1 MRERLLQLTLLTAI
15 GLLAA
20 AAPASAQ
27 TLTCGQVITQDT
39 TLESD
44 MTCYDSP
51 SNIGVVIGAPGIT
64 FDLAGHS
71 IRTTGSAVVNEGHHD
86 VTIRN
91 GTVSGEE
98 GAVRLTGVKRNL
110 IEDMD
115 FVRGTLYGVRAFNS
129 DRNRIVSSDFAA
141 MGVSL
146 LDGSDRNVV
155 AGNSIEGYEGFISMS
170 SSNDNRVLDNVLHG
184 GEGPKISAFQSH
196 GTRIARNHVLVSDVD
211 VAIALGSSH
220 HTEVV
225 DNVTGFIPGPFG
237 VGGGLRIA
245 ASNYTLVRGNIF
257 ARATPGLLVQSAAG
271 TVVRGN
277 LAFLGE
283 SDGFVVEQ
291 GTSDTLLENN
301 DAVSNADDGFDIRT
315 SSATLTGNTA
325 DDNGDLGIEAVN
337 GVIDG
342 GGNSASGNGNPLQ
355 CVNVFCAP

>member
-1 MRERLLQLTLLTAI
+1 MRERLLQLTFLAAI

-39 TLESD
+39 TLEND
-44 MTCYDSP
+44 MSCVEFP
-51 SNIGVVIGAPGIT
+51 SNVGVVIGAPGIT
-64 FDLAGHS
+64 FDLGGHA

-110 IEDMD
+110 IEEIQ
-115 FVRGTLYGVRAFNS
+115 FARGTLYGVLAFNS
-129 DRNRIVSSDFAA
+129 DRNQIVSSEFAS

-146 LDGSDRNVV
+146 RNGSDRNLVQD
-155 AGNSIEGYEGFISMS
+155 NSFEGKEGFISMS
-170 SSNDNRVLDNVLHG
+170 SSNDNRVLDNSLHE
-184 GEGPKISAFQSH
+184 GEGPKISAFQAH
-196 GTRIARNHVLVSDVD
+196 GNRIARNHVLASD
-211 VAIALGSSH
+211 AGPGIALGNSH

-225 DNVTGFIPGPFG
+225 NNVAGFIPGPFG
-237 VGGGLRIA
+237 VGAGLRVA
-245 ASNYTLVRGNIF
+245 GSNYTLVRGNIF
-257 ARATPGLLVQSAAG
+257 ARATPGLSVESSGG

-325 DDNGDLGIEAVN
+325 DDNGDLGIEAVA
-337 GVIDG
+337 GVTDG
-342 GGNSASGNGNPLQ
+342 GGNTASGNGNPLQ
-355 CVNVFCAP
+355 CVNVFCQ